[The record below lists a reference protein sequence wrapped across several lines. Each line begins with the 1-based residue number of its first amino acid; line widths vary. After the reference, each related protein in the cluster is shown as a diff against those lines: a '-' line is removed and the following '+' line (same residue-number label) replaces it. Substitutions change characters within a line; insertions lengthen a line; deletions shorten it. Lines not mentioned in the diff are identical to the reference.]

1 MAHRVTRST
10 VLLKIIIT
18 VQYPREHAYVLQGL
32 SHIATK
38 EFNLSI
44 FCDVI

>member
-1 MAHRVTRST
+1 MAHHVTRST

-18 VQYPREHAYVLQGL
+18 VQYPREYAYVLQGL